1 MPTDIR
7 DIIEQVRNAL
17 DVVMAVDIAL
27 LEQAVQDA
35 HESSYRQVED
45 PPERFE
51 INRQTLRMFWHFRCN
66 LEAVRPHGGGG

>member
-1 MPTDIR
+1 MPTDSR

-17 DVVMAVDIAL
+17 DVIMVVDIAL

-35 HESSYRQVED
+35 HFSTAQQIDD

-51 INRQTLRMFWHFRCN
+51 ISRQTLRMFWHFRCN
-66 LEAVRPHGGGG
+66 LEAVKPHGGGG